1 MGLTGDNNALSGNI
15 LKKGSNDMK
24 RRQFL
29 TGVAGAALL
38 STMPLGAIRAYAQN
52 AAGVITFGQSTAVL
66 TLDPAHGAFTGYPGG
81 YEAALLLFDRLL
93 DFDASMKI
101 VPQLAESFKM
111 SDDLQSC
118 ELKLRSGVT
127 FHDGTSCDAAAIKF
141 NIERMMNK
149 EINTTNRP
157 LWDPVAGADVVDAT
171 TLVIR
176 TSKPFAQLPN
186 TLAHGS
192 GAIVS
197 PAAIEKS
204 GEAGF
209 AQSPVGAGP
218 YMVDAFSAGQELKL
232 KVFDGYWGD
241 KPGATGVIFRF
252 IAEPATR
259 INAITTAAVD
269 VIDSVP
275 VQLVSQ
281 LSGNADI
288 DVVRKPGLRPIGLAM
303 NLTRPA
309 LADVKVRQA
318 LNFAV
323 PVTTIAEK
331 VFYGFAKAPDSP
343 LAFDAIG
350 YKSVGELKFDPEKAK
365 ALLAEAGY
373 TAGSDGILAKDG
385 AKLTLSLF
393 APDGLFPGDVA
404 VAEIVAASL
413 KQVGVDVQ
421 INKIEKGAYWDH
433 LRQDKA
439 NLGFDLAMFGFN
451 PSNAS
456 GTYHLASLFKSNAD
470 DNAKPDVWNMGRY
483 RNAEVDELLKTADSA
498 PAEADR
504 LAALG
509 KAQELI
515 WADAPYLWLQI
526 NENVSAVRKSV
537 SGVTVMPIVFT
548 NLRSAAKA

>member
-1 MGLTGDNNALSGNI
+1 
-15 LKKGSNDMK
+15 MK
-24 RRQFL
+24 RREFL
-29 TGVAGAALL
+29 TGAAGAVLL
-38 STMPLGAIRAYAQN
+38 STLPAGAIRAYAQS
-52 AAGVITFGQSTAVL
+52 ASGVITFGQSTAVL
-66 TLDPAHGAFTGYPGG
+66 TLDPAHGSFTGYPGG

-93 DFDASMKI
+93 DFDADMKI
-101 VPQLAESFKM
+101 VPQLAESFEM
-111 SDDLQSC
+111 SADLQSC
-118 ELKLRSGVT
+118 ELKLRAGVT
-127 FHDGTSCDAAAIKF
+127 FHDGTPCDAAAIKF

-157 LWDPVAGADVVDAT
+157 LWDPIAGAEIVDDGT
-171 TLVIR
+171 VVIR
-176 TSKPFAQLPN
+176 TSAPFAQLPN

-218 YMVDAFSAGQELKL
+218 YKVAAFNAGQELKL
-232 KVFDGYWGD
+232 EAFDGYWGG
-241 KPGATGVIFRF
+241 KPGASGVIFRF

-259 INAITTAAVD
+259 INALTTGAVD

-281 LSGNADI
+281 LEGNAEI
-288 DVVRKPGLRPIGLAM
+288 EVVRRPGLRPMGLAL

-309 LADVKVRQA
+309 LSDLQVRKA
-318 LNFAV
+318 LNLAV
-323 PVTTIAEK
+323 PVTTIAER
-331 VFYGFAKAPDSP
+331 VFFGFAKAPDSP

-350 YKSVGELKFDPEKAK
+350 HKTVGETVFDQAQAK

-373 TAGSDGILAKDG
+373 KAGADGMLEKDG

-393 APDGLFPGDVA
+393 VPEGLFPGDVQ

-413 KQVGVDVQ
+413 KQVGVDAQ
-421 INKIEKGAYWDH
+421 ITKIEKGAYWDH

-439 NLGFDLAMFGFN
+439 NLAWDMAMFGFN

-470 DNAKPDVWNMGRY
+470 DNTKPDVWNLGRY
-483 RNAEVDELLKTADSA
+483 RNPEVDELLKTAGSA
-498 PAEADR
+498 PEQAAR
-504 LAALG
+504 LDALG
-509 KAQELI
+509 KAQELV
-515 WADAPYLWLQI
+515 WGDAPYLWLQV
-526 NENVSAVRKSV
+526 NENVSAVRKPATGV
-537 SGVTVMPIVFT
+537 SVMPIVFT
-548 NLRSAAKA
+548 NLRNAKKA

>member
-1 MGLTGDNNALSGNI
+1 
-15 LKKGSNDMK
+15 MK

-29 TGVAGAALL
+29 TSAAGAALL
-38 STMPLGAIRAYAQN
+38 TTLPAGAIRAFAQN
-52 AAGVITFGQSTAVL
+52 AAGIITFGQSTAVL

-93 DFDASMKI
+93 DFDADMKI
-101 VPQLAESFKM
+101 VPQLAESFTM

-118 ELKLRSGVT
+118 EIKLRSGVT
-127 FHDGTSCDAAAIKF
+127 FHDGTPCDAAAIKF

-149 EINTTNRP
+149 DINTTNRP
-157 LWDPVAGADVVDAT
+157 LWNPIAGADIVNDT

-176 TSKPFAQLPN
+176 TSAPFAQLPN

-192 GAIVS
+192 GAIIS
-197 PAAIEKS
+197 PAAIEKH

-209 AQSPVGAGP
+209 AQNPVGAGP
-218 YMVDAFSAGQELKL
+218 YMVEAFSAGQELKL
-232 KVFDGYWGD
+232 KAFDGYWGE
-241 KPGATGVIFRF
+241 KPGAAGVLFRF

-259 INAITTAAVD
+259 INALTTGAVD

-281 LSGNADI
+281 LSGNADVE
-288 DVVRKPGLRPIGLAM
+288 VVRKPGLRPMGLAL

-318 LNFAV
+318 LNLAV
-323 PVTTIAEK
+323 PVATIAEK
-331 VFYGFAKAPDSP
+331 VFFGFAKAPDSP

-350 YKSVGELKFDPEKAK
+350 HKTVGETVFDQEKAK

-373 TAGSDGILAKDG
+373 AAGSDGVLAKDG
-385 AKLTLSLF
+385 NTLTLSLF
-393 APDGLFPGDVA
+393 APEGLFPGDVS

-413 KQVGVDVQ
+413 KQVGIDVR
-421 INKIEKGAYWDH
+421 ITKIEKGGYWDH

-439 NLGFDLAMFGFN
+439 NLAWDMAMFGFN

-470 DNAKPDVWNMGRY
+470 DNAKPDVWNIGRY
-483 RNAEVDELLKTADSA
+483 SNAEVDKLLTAADTA

-504 LAALG
+504 LEALG
-509 KAQELI
+509 KAQEI
-515 WADAPYLWLQI
+515 VWNDAPYLWLQI
-526 NENVSAVRKSV
+526 NENVSAVRKPATGV
-537 SGVTVMPIVFT
+537 SVMPIVFT
-548 NLRSAAKA
+548 NLRNASKG